1 MSGTDDIIGRMSDHD
16 LRTRMPGAPAP
27 AAAPAAPRGPGPRTA
42 AALRAAAPALAVYAA
57 VRALGLLA
65 LWAAAHASGKDPV
78 VRLSGRWDSV
88 WYQRIAENGYGH
100 TVALPDGALHSDLAF
115 FPLLPALE
123 RGISEV
129 TPLTLGGAGLL
140 VAWTAGLLAAW
151 GIFAVGAHLHGRRT
165 GVVLAA
171 LWGVYPTA
179 FVQSMAYTET
189 LFTALAAWALYA
201 VLRGR
206 WLPAG
211 ALCVLAGLTRPSAAA
226 LIAALAITAAATLVR
241 EFRAGGHLAPVLRRN
256 ARLLA
261 GVALAPMGWLAYVV
275 FVAVREGSPFA
286 YFEVQAQW
294 GNNIDGGRALAAFIA
309 GLPLPAALGLC
320 AALGLLGWLVVL
332 CVRQRL
338 PLPVLVYTV
347 AIVVISLIGA
357 GYFGSRPRLMMP
369 AFPLLLPPA
378 VALARLR
385 GGWGGRSGRGGV
397 RAERAAATVAGADRG
412 APALL
417 EIPEQSTGVTTPTAP
432 AHPPVLTA
440 PAVIVLAVLACA
452 SAVFGA
458 WTLLGAGPP

>member
-1 MSGTDDIIGRMSDHD
+1 MSDHQ
-16 LRTRMPGAPAP
+16 LRTRMPGAPP
-27 AAAPAAPRGPGPRTA
+27 PHPGGPGPRTA

-57 VRALGLLA
+57 VRALGLLG
-65 LWAAAHASGKDPV
+65 LWAAAQASGRDPLA
-78 VRLSGRWDSV
+78 RLTGRWDSV
-88 WYQRIAENGYGH
+88 WYQRIAENGYGY
-100 TVALPDGALHSDLAF
+100 TVTLPDGALHSDLAF

-151 GIFAVGAHLHGRRT
+151 GIFAVGAELYGRRT

-201 VLRGR
+201 VLKGR
-206 WLPAG
+206 WLVAG

-226 LIAALAITAAATLVR
+226 LIAALAITAAVTLVR
-241 EFRAGGHLAPVLRRN
+241 EIRAGNGLGPVLRRH
-256 ARLLA
+256 ARMIT
-261 GVALAPMGWLAYVV
+261 GVALAPLGWLAYVV

-286 YFEVQAQW
+286 YFDVQAQW
-294 GNNIDGGRALAAFIA
+294 GNSIDGGRALAAFIA

-332 CVRQRL
+332 CVRQRQPL
-338 PLPVLVYTV
+338 PLLVYGI

-378 VALARLR
+378 AALVRLR
-385 GGWGGRSGRGGV
+385 
-397 RAERAAATVAGADRG
+397 
-412 APALL
+412 
-417 EIPEQSTGVTTPTAP
+417 STGRTA
-432 AHPPVLTA
+432 
-440 PAVIVLAVLACA
+440 AVIAVLACA
-452 SAVFGA
+452 SAAYGA